1 MCKNSQKAFAI
12 LAWLAGSPQGGA
24 EQPLVSGNS
33 AFNLPAIVVNALMEP
48 LLHLSAVFGRR
59 PPAATS
65 PDVKGNDCGADAE
78 LFSTQAMVVF
88 PVVGGVSKKPIKAQ
102 VLCRLDDSLRELSRV
117 VRWSTGHYHP
127 GNQMGLAVTDDGHLW
142 PATAAE
148 TLVALALNVIGAGVA
163 VFQSGGVD
171 RPFGTLVY
179 LAEGAGSLESRSEQ
193 ALKSPF
199 FSRRFSA

>member
-65 PDVKGNDCGADAE
+65 PDVEGNDCGADAE

-88 PVVGGVSKKPIKAQ
+88 PVVGGVSKEPIKAQ

-117 VRWSTGHYHP
+117 VRWSTGHCRP
-127 GNQMGLAVTDDGHLW
+127 GNQCDRRWSSLASDDGGNACSPCAQRNRCWRGGFPIRWHRLPLRDARLSGRGRGLARKSLQ
-142 PATAAE
+142 A
-148 TLVALALNVIGAGVA
+148 GAQKPL
-163 VFQSGGVD
+163 F
-171 RPFGTLVY
+171 
-179 LAEGAGSLESRSEQ
+179 
-193 ALKSPF
+193 
-199 FSRRFSA
+199 